1 MQIEDG
7 RSREESLSHRDE
19 ELYAWLRL
27 AEEAVRGAG
36 EYLAQAAMT
45 GARVTAESGRDV
57 KLEAD
62 HISEAHILDVLHRR
76 SDFWIHSEERGVV
89 GGLGDDDLCW
99 IVDPLDGS
107 FNYLRG
113 IPSCCVSVGLWRKNE
128 PLLGTIYDFKRE
140 ELFAGI
146 VGVGA
151 WLNEAPI
158 HVGCV
163 REPGCA
169 VLCTGFPV
177 DTDFSPDALS
187 QFVNLVRAYKK
198 IRILGSAAL
207 SLAYVAAGRAD
218 VYYERDIKLWDV
230 AAGAAIVLAA
240 GGRVLRSE
248 SDKKDAVTL
257 YAGPPS
263 MPALYP

>member
-1 MQIEDG
+1 MQIENG
-7 RSREESLSHRDE
+7 CSGEESLPYKEDQ
-19 ELYAWLRL
+19 LCVWLRL
-27 AEEAVRGAG
+27 AEDAVRSAG

-45 GARVTAESGRDV
+45 GARVTSESGRDV

-62 HISEAHILDVLHRR
+62 HVSETHILDVLYRR
-76 SDFWIHSEERGVV
+76 SDFRIHSEERGVV
-89 GGLGDDDLCW
+89 RGQGNDDLCW

-128 PLLGTIYDFKRE
+128 PLLGTIYDFKRG

-146 VGVGA
+146 VNVGA
-151 WLNEAPI
+151 WLNEVPI
-158 HVGCV
+158 YVGGV
-163 REPGCA
+163 TEPGCA

-177 DTDFSPDALS
+177 DTDLSTDALS
-187 QFVNLVRAYKK
+187 QFVNLTRAYKK
-198 IRILGSAAL
+198 IRMLGSAAL

-218 VYYERDIKLWDV
+218 VYYEQDIKLWDV

-240 GGRVLRSE
+240 GGRILRSE
-248 SDKKDAVTL
+248 SNKKDAVTL

-263 MPALYP
+263 LPVLCR

>member
-1 MQIEDG
+1 MQIEHGCSGGGD
-7 RSREESLSHRDE
+7 LLYRDE

-27 AEEAVRGAG
+27 AEDAARSGG
-36 EYLAQAAMT
+36 EYLVKTALT

-62 HISEAHILDVLHRR
+62 HISEAHILDVLHRKSNFR
-76 SDFWIHSEERGVV
+76 IHSEERGVV
-89 GGLGDDDLCW
+89 RGQAADDLCW

-128 PLLGTIYDFKRE
+128 PLLGAVYDFKRE

-151 WLNEAPI
+151 WLNKAPI
-158 HVGCV
+158 HVSSV
-163 REPGCA
+163 TEPGRA

-177 DTDFSPDALS
+177 EMDFSTDALS
-187 QFVNLVRAYKK
+187 RFSNLIRTYKK
-198 IRILGSAAL
+198 IRMLGSAAL

-218 VYYERDIKLWDV
+218 VYYEQDIKLWDV

-240 GGRVLRSE
+240 GGRILRSE

-263 MPALYP
+263 MPALCP